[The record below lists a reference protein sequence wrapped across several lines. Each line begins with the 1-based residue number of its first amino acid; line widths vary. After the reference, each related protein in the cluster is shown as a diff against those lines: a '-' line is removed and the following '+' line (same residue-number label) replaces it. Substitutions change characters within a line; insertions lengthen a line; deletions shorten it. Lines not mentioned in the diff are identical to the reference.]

1 MKIGGFL
8 FGGMK
13 IMITF
18 VKKNIRY
25 GNSYDYCVC
34 DCRIGDIVC

>member
-13 IMITF
+13 NNDYLC
-18 VKKNIRY
+18 KKNIRY
-25 GNSYDYCVC
+25 GNSYDYCVS